1 MFFDKCIMN
10 FESLTKVS
18 SASLENLQSNLIQL
32 SDKLKECYKLL
43 SSDMSALHEDW
54 QDEKFDEFE
63 EEFRSRKEQI
73 REISEKYREWANS
86 YLPPRIDI
94 IKEAEGRGMGI

>member
-1 MFFDKCIMN
+1 MT

-32 SDKLKECYKLL
+32 SDRLQECYELL
-43 SSDMSALHEDW
+43 SSDLSALHEDW

-63 EEFRSRKEQI
+63 QEFRSRKEQI

-86 YLPPRIDI
+86 YLPPRIET

>member
-1 MFFDKCIMN
+1 MT

-32 SDKLKECYKLL
+32 SDRLQECYEIL
-43 SSDMSALHEDW
+43 SSDLTALHEDW
-54 QDEKFDEFE
+54 DDEKFEEFE

-86 YLPPRIDI
+86 YLPPRIEV